1 MSYRNSDGSVT
12 VNDVCMTKAT
22 YQHIHDSVMC
32 EFAPSDFI
40 DEVMAE
46 TAPEKREELYRK
58 LIFEAYIEEV
68 SPLRTWVYRGKEE
81 EAKGLVWI
89 HECNI
94 SKEAFENMENFV
106 WSYTD
111 ESVLSFEDEETAEAR
126 ESAYIET
133 IVEDYVR
140 EQAMSADLSSVRL
153 GDDLFEVIF
162 SRYES

>member
-1 MSYRNSDGSVT
+1 MTIYEAI
-12 VNDVCMTKAT
+12 DVAKNL
-22 YQHIHDSVMC
+22 
-32 EFAPSDFI
+32 I
-40 DEVMAE
+40 DNWSGED
-46 TAPEKREELYRK
+46 K
-58 LIFEAYIEEV
+58 
-68 SPLRTWVYRGKEE
+68 
-81 EAKGLVWI
+81 
-89 HECNI
+89 
-94 SKEAFENMENFV
+94 SKEAFENMESFV

-111 ESVLSFEDEETAEAR
+111 ESVLSFEDEETEEAR

>member
-1 MSYRNSDGSVT
+1 MSYRNFDGSVT
-12 VNDVCMTKAT
+12 VSDICMTKAT

-40 DEVMAE
+40 DVVMAE
-46 TAPEKREELYRK
+46 TVPETREELYRK

-68 SPLRTWVYRGKEE
+68 SPLRTWVYRGNEKD
-81 EAKGLVWI
+81 ANDRIWI
-89 HECNI
+89 SECHI
-94 SKEAFENMENFV
+94 SKETFEKMENFV

-111 ESVLSFEDEETAEAR
+111 ESVLSFEDEETEEAR

-140 EQAMSADLSSVRL
+140 EQAMSADLSSIPL
-153 GDDLFEVIF
+153 GDNLFDVIF

>member
-12 VNDVCMTKAT
+12 VNNVCMTKAT

-46 TAPEKREELYRK
+46 TVPEKREELYRK
-58 LIFEAYIEEV
+58 LIFEAYIEEAF
-68 SPLRTWVYRGKEE
+68 PLRNWVYRGKEQ
-81 EAKGLVWI
+81 EASDRIWI
-89 HECNI
+89 TECHI
-94 SKEAFENMENFV
+94 SKEAFENMESFV

-111 ESVLSFEDEETAEAR
+111 ESVLSFEDEETEEAR

-140 EQAMSADLSSVRL
+140 EHAMSADLSSIRL
-153 GDDLFEVIF
+153 GDDLFDVIF

>member
-1 MSYRNSDGSVT
+1 MIHNYSYRNTDGSVT
-12 VNDVCMTKAT
+12 VNNVGMTKAT

-46 TAPEKREELYRK
+46 TVPEKREELYRK

-94 SKEAFENMENFV
+94 SKEAFENMEITSFFKGF
-106 WSYTD
+106 
-111 ESVLSFEDEETAEAR
+111 LSDFFNYPLKNSLFLPEHLIFEEKTPHYMD
-126 ESAYIET
+126 S
-133 IVEDYVR
+133 
-140 EQAMSADLSSVRL
+140 
-153 GDDLFEVIF
+153 F
-162 SRYES
+162 SHKVPLLKS